1 MILLQSRAIILHT
14 EFQTVGDETMPFQMA
29 DYYLLEQ
36 ITDPRKKRNL
46 AAVTSILAGLEL
58 DEQTIRQLMRNP
70 VMRESTMYQSILR
83 EGEAIG
89 LERGLTQ
96 GRIVG
101 ETELVIK
108 LLTRKVGSLSPK
120 PIARVL

>member
-1 MILLQSRAIILHT
+1 M
-14 EFQTVGDETMPFQMA
+14 
-29 DYYLLEQ
+29 
-36 ITDPRKKRNL
+36 K
-46 AAVTSILAGLEL
+46 
-58 DEQTIRQLMRNP
+58 NP

-96 GRIVG
+96 GRIFG

-108 LLTRKVGSLSPK
+108 LLTRKVGSLSPN
-120 PIARVL
+120 PIARVSALSLEQLEALGEALLDFTSVEDLVSWLGRSLDIL